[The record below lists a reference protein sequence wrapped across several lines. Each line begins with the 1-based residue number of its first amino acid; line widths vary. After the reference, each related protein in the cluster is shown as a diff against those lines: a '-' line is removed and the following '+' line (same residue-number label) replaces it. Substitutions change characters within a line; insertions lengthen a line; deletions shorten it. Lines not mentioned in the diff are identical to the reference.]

1 MRAVL
6 ALSGCL
12 PRVQG
17 GREGQWGLR
26 GLGFMLWLSKIRI
39 NSLGEFG
46 LGVTQALRH
55 QAFCVFIMLAY
66 DVDNGDDRGDVMC
79 VS

>member
-1 MRAVL
+1 
-6 ALSGCL
+6 
-12 PRVQG
+12 
-17 GREGQWGLR
+17 
-26 GLGFMLWLSKIRI
+26 MLWLSKIRI